1 MCLQPVCV
9 HLQCPVLVVDADV
22 ALVYLVVAVRDAG
35 YEDGHQH
42 HGHRRGELALDVA
55 AGGSAHCLQVRHGA
69 GPPAAAALLS
79 LLGEA
84 GAVVGAGQEIL
95 DTGEML
101 HGSSTIHN

>member
-1 MCLQPVCV
+1 MCLQPASV

-22 ALVYLVVAVRDAG
+22 SLVYLVIAVRDAG

-55 AGGSAHCLQVRHGA
+55 AGGSAHGLQVRHGA
-69 GPPAAAALLS
+69 GPAAALLS